1 MTDAD
6 TVGVLAI
13 SASDG
18 GAGSKGDNG
27 GGGGKESAWRVTV
40 SNEAKAF
47 AAIASGSE
55 ARF

>member
-27 GGGGKESAWRVTV
+27 GAGGKESAWRVTV